1 MIDLSVWFFFVK
13 GLLIG
18 FVVAVPVGPVG
29 LMCINRAL
37 SGGAAYGLVSGL
49 GVATADAIAA
59 GIAVLGLTLVL
70 SFLIHEEVWFR
81 LIGGLFLCY
90 LGFKIFTS
98 RAAEQV
104 ASPKENGLIRA
115 YASMF
120 FLAMT
125 NPGTI
130 LSLLAIC
137 AGWGIGNLSGNYL
150 SAALLISGVFFGS
163 ALWWFILASGLLAF
177 GPRFT
182 YPGLRWVHRISGV
195 IIAGFGLIVL
205 FGLSYKR

>member
-1 MIDLSVWFFFVK
+1 MMDLSVWFFFVQ

-29 LMCINRAL
+29 LTCINRAL

-70 SFLIHEEVWFR
+70 NFLIHEEMWFR

-98 RAAEQV
+98 KPIGQV
-104 ASPKENGLIRA
+104 TSAKDGGLARA

-120 FLAMT
+120 LLAMT

-137 AGWGIGNLSGNYL
+137 AGWGVGNLSGNYL
-150 SAALLISGVFFGS
+150 SAALLTSGVFFGS
-163 ALWWFILASGLLAF
+163 ALWWVLLASGMVFF
-177 GPRFT
+177 GPKFA
-182 YPGLRWVHRISGV
+182 YPGLRLVHRISGL
-195 IIAGFGLIVL
+195 IIIGFGFVVL
-205 FGLSYKR
+205 FGL

>member
-1 MIDLSVWFFFVK
+1 MEIVFFFR

-29 LMCINRAL
+29 LLCINRAL

-49 GVATADAIAA
+49 GVATADAISA
-59 GIAVLGLTLVL
+59 GIAVLGLAIFF
-70 SFLIHEEVWFR
+70 SFLIHQEVWFH
-81 LIGGLFLCY
+81 LVAGLFLCY

-98 RAAEQV
+98 KPTGQV
-104 ASPKENGLIRA
+104 TSAKDSGLARA

-120 FLAMT
+120 LLAMT

-137 AGWGIGNLSGNYL
+137 AGWGVGNLGGNYL
-150 SAALLISGVFFGS
+150 SAALLTSGVFFGS
-163 ALWWFILASGLLAF
+163 ALWWFLLASGMVFF
-177 GPRFT
+177 GPKFA
-182 YPGLRWVHRISGV
+182 YPGLRLVHRISGL
-195 IIAGFGLIVL
+195 IIIGFGFFVL
-205 FGLSYKR
+205 FGL

>member
-1 MIDLSVWFFFVK
+1 MDIAFFFK

-29 LMCINRAL
+29 LLCINRAL

-70 SFLIHEEVWFR
+70 SFLMHQEVWFR
-81 LIGGLFLCY
+81 LIGGLLLCY
-90 LGFKIFTS
+90 LGFKIFAS
-98 RAAEQV
+98 RPTGQV
-104 ASPKENGLIRA
+104 ASAKDSGLMRA

-137 AGWGIGNLSGNYL
+137 AGWGVGNLSGNYL
-150 SAALLISGVFFGS
+150 SAVLLTSGVFFGS
-163 ALWWFILASGLLAF
+163 ALWWLLLASSMLFF
-177 GPRFT
+177 GTGFG
-182 YPGLRWVHRISGV
+182 YPGLRWVQRISGV
-195 IIAGFGLIVL
+195 IIVGFGFVVL
-205 FGLSYKR
+205 FGL

>member
-1 MIDLSVWFFFVK
+1 MMDLTVWFFFVQ

-29 LMCINRAL
+29 LTCINRAL

-70 SFLIHEEVWFR
+70 SFLIHEEMWFR

-90 LGFKIFTS
+90 LGFKIFTT

-104 ASPKENGLIRA
+104 ASAKVNGLIRA

-120 FLAMT
+120 LLAMT

-137 AGWGIGNLSGNYL
+137 AGWGVGNLSGNYL
-150 SAALLISGVFFGS
+150 SAALLTSGVFFGS
-163 ALWWFILASGLLAF
+163 ALWWVLLASGMVFF
-177 GPRFT
+177 GPKFA
-182 YPGLRWVHRISGV
+182 YPGLRLVHRISGL
-195 IIAGFGLIVL
+195 IIIGFGFVVL
-205 FGLSYKR
+205 FGL